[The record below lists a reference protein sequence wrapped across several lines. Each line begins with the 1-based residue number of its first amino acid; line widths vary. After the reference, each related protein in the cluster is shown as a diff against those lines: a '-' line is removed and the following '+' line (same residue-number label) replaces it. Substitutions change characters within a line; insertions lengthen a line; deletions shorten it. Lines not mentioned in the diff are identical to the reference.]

1 MSIHVN
7 ISEEAQAK
15 LDREKKKSTV
25 ISIIVSLVSLCLLGT
40 ILAILAITIPQK
52 EVETII
58 SYQAPAS
65 DQETTDEPK
74 VRVQQR
80 QMPTPPAASAAVAN
94 VITTTSP
101 TSVSIP
107 DTNQMTNIE
116 SPDFGSSD
124 DFGMGFGEFGDSSNA
139 TFTLFGST
147 ASTGLKDYIF
157 DMKQKSNKQPSKIS
171 EIFEGEKNYQAIIR
185 KFQSLRETESI
196 VRNKYSF
203 DSLKNY
209 YRSADELNFTFLA
222 IDSMNAAVGPEAF
235 NAQEDIKPTAWVA
248 VYEGKF
254 A

>member
-65 DQETTDEPK
+65 EQDTTDEPK

-124 DFGMGFGEFGDSSNA
+124 DFGMGF
-139 TFTLFGST
+139 
-147 ASTGLKDYIF
+147 
-157 DMKQKSNKQPSKIS
+157 
-171 EIFEGEKNYQAIIR
+171 R
-185 KFQSLRETESI
+185 
-196 VRNKYSF
+196 
-203 DSLKNY
+203 
-209 YRSADELNFTFLA
+209 
-222 IDSMNAAVGPEAF
+222 
-235 NAQEDIKPTAWVA
+235 
-248 VYEGKF
+248 
-254 A
+254 